1 MQVKAKR
8 GPKRKIP
15 SASANSSSITD
26 VNEEVIHVEAKLKSI
41 HVYWL
46 NSSVSA
52 ADMFCSSDIG
62 KVISKYV
69 SNNVEIMSLDFL
81 PRDHD
86 KCLEEIKS
94 HMEEKN
100 LI

>member
-15 SASANSSSITD
+15 SASASSSSITD
-26 VNEEVIHVEAKLKSI
+26 VNEEVIPVEAKLKPI

-52 ADMFCSSDIG
+52 ADM
-62 KVISKYV
+62 
-69 SNNVEIMSLDFL
+69 
-81 PRDHD
+81 
-86 KCLEEIKS
+86 
-94 HMEEKN
+94 
-100 LI
+100 